1 MTSISTTNTN
11 VAPALT
17 RTWSLDHA
25 HSAVQFSAKHMMI
38 TTVRGRFH
46 KFDVTLDLDERNLT
60 NSSVEAVIDAASLDT
75 GQEMRDNHL
84 RSADFLDVQNH
95 PTITFKSKRI
105 ERISDDEHKVVG
117 DLTIRGVTREITLDT
132 TLEGRGVNPFGKEV
146 LAFSAKTSINR
157 KDWDLNWNVALETGG
172 WLVGDTIKIEL
183 DVEVTKE
190 QAAKAA

>member
-1 MTSISTTNTN
+1 M
-11 VAPALT
+11 LT
-17 RTWSLDHA
+17 RDGHATWY
-25 HSAVQFSAKHMMI
+25 
-38 TTVRGRFH
+38 R
-46 KFDVTLDLDERNLT
+46 
-60 NSSVEAVIDAASLDT
+60 
-75 GQEMRDNHL
+75 
-84 RSADFLDVQNH
+84 
-95 PTITFKSKRI
+95 
-105 ERISDDEHKVVG
+105 VVG
-117 DLTIRGVTREITLDT
+117 DLTIRGITREITLDT